1 MVLDRGHVD
10 IAVTREGDE
19 FLTRLKDETA
29 LVDKKIVE
37 RPLDDV
43 VLAVHDNALCSR
55 PAALKGKDFD
65 CLGKEKFFLLPQ
77 TQEQSIIWPGYNTQ
91 ALDYKHYKDGK
102 ITLNIKPVEMPEGAQ
117 VGLFHCRRL
126 RQGFHPADQFRRG

>member
-1 MVLDRGHVD
+1 M
-10 IAVTREGDE
+10 
-19 FLTRLKDETA
+19 
-29 LVDKKIVE
+29 DKKIVE

-65 CLGKEKFFLLPQ
+65 YLGKEKFFLLPQ